1 MSHIQRLAYA
11 FSKKKLCNYPVYT
24 LAPYLLSLKVM
35 NKAERKK
42 IVYIPMCADIVHTGH
57 LNIIKEGQ
65 KLGSITIGLLTDQAV
80 ASKKRLPLMDYGQR
94 FEVVSNIKGVDRV
107 VPQDTPDYRPN
118 LRKLKP
124 DFVVHGDDWRKE
136 AKQQVVDTLSEWGG
150 KLIELHYTDGIS
162 STLLHKKLKAGG
174 ISPAVRLARLER
186 LLNAK
191 ETVRVLE
198 AHNGIS
204 ALIAENVHVK
214 NAKGKT
220 EEFDA
225 IWVSS
230 LTDSLAKGKPDTELV
245 DRTSRMATINEIL
258 EVTTK
263 PLIVDGDTG
272 GHVEHFKHTVRTLER
287 LGVSAIVI
295 EDKNGLKRNSLHDK
309 PEEHRQEDPEIFAS
323 KIKAG
328 IDARVHDQFMIIAR
342 IESLILG
349 KGQADALTRAKA
361 YLDVGV
367 SAIMIHSKDK
377 SGADVK
383 KFAEGYNKLE
393 NRKPLMMVPTSYN
406 KITEAELSNW
416 GANIIVYANHLL
428 RAAYPAMEHA
438 ARSILENQR
447 AFETESSNIS
457 IEEFLKLVPGS

>member
-1 MSHIQRLAYA
+1 MSGVNH
-11 FSKKKLCNYPVYT
+11 KKV
-24 LAPYLLSLKVM
+24 
-35 NKAERKK
+35 
-42 IVYIPMCADIVHTGH
+42 VYIPMCADIVHSGH

-65 KLGSITIGLLTDQAV
+65 KLGEVTVGLLTDEAV
-80 ASKKRLPLMDYGQR
+80 ASKKRLPYMNYSQR
-94 FEVVSNIKGVDRV
+94 LEVISSIKGVDKV
-107 VPQDTPDYRPN
+107 IPQNTSDYRPN

-136 AKQQVVDTLSEWGG
+136 ARQQVIDTISKWDGRLVEV
-150 KLIELHYTDGIS
+150 KYTEAIS
-162 STLLHKKLKAGG
+162 STSLHKKLKAVG
-174 ISPAVRLARLER
+174 ISPTERLAKLDR

-191 ETVRVLE
+191 KTMRVLE

-204 ALIAENVHVK
+204 ALIVENTQIK
-214 NAKGKT
+214 TSRGKT

-245 DRTSRMATINEIL
+245 DRTSRIATINEIL

-272 GHVEHFKHTVRTLER
+272 GHIEHLVHTVRTLER

-295 EDKNGLKRNSLHDK
+295 EDKNGLKRNSLHNK
-309 PEEHRQEDPEIFAS
+309 PKEHTQEDPNTFAL

-328 IDARVHDQFMIIAR
+328 INARVHDQFMIIAR
-342 IESLILG
+342 IESFILG
-349 KGQADALTRAKA
+349 KDLADAMERAKS
-361 YLDVGV
+361 YLDAGV
-367 SAIMIHSKDK
+367 SAIMIHSKDRT
-377 SGADVK
+377 GRDVK
-383 KFAEGYNKLE
+383 EFAKKYNLLE

-406 KITEAELSNW
+406 TITEDELSSW

-428 RAAYPAMEHA
+428 RAAYPAMEHTA
-438 ARSILENQR
+438 KSILENKR
-447 AFETESSNIS
+447 GFESESSS
-457 IEEFLKLVPGS
+457 IPVEVFLKLIPES

>member
-1 MSHIQRLAYA
+1 MSAET
-11 FSKKKLCNYPVYT
+11 S
-24 LAPYLLSLKVM
+24 YLLFLVVM
-35 NKAERKK
+35 KEAGRKK
-42 IVYIPMCADIVHTGH
+42 VVYIPMCADIVHAGH

-65 KLGSITIGLLTDQAV
+65 KLGEVTVGLLTDKAV
-80 ASKKRLPLMDYGQR
+80 ASKKRLPYMNYEQR
-94 FEVVSNIKGVDRV
+94 FEVVSNIKGVDNV
-107 VPQDTPDYRPN
+107 IPQDTSDYRPN

-124 DFVVHGDDWRKE
+124 DFVVHGNDWQKE
-136 AKQQVVDTLSEWGG
+136 ARQQVVDTILEWNGQLVEV
-150 KLIELHYTDGIS
+150 KYTEGIS

-174 ISPAVRLARLER
+174 ISPVDRLARLER

-191 ETVRVLE
+191 KTVRVLE

-204 ALIAENVHVK
+204 ALIVENTHIQK
-214 NAKGKT
+214 PKGKT

-245 DRTSRMATINEIL
+245 DRTSRIATINEIL

-272 GHVEHFKHTVRTLER
+272 GHIEHFMHTVRTLER

-309 PEEHRQEDPEIFAS
+309 PEEHTQEDPTAFAL

-328 IDARVHDQFMIIAR
+328 IDARVHDQFMVIAR

-349 KGQADALTRAKA
+349 KGQTDALKRAKA
-361 YLDVGV
+361 YLDAGV

-377 SGADVK
+377 SGVDVK
-383 KFAEGYNKLE
+383 EFAEAYNKLE
-393 NRKPLMMVPTSYN
+393 NRKPLMMIPTSYN
-406 KITEAELSNW
+406 KITEAELSSW

-438 ARSILENQR
+438 AASILKNQR
-447 AFETESSNIS
+447 AFETDSSSIP
-457 IEEFLKLVPGS
+457 IEEFLKLAPGS

>member
-1 MSHIQRLAYA
+1 MKEAG
-11 FSKKKLCNYPVYT
+11 
-24 LAPYLLSLKVM
+24 
-35 NKAERKK
+35 RKK
-42 IVYIPMCADIVHTGH
+42 VVYIPMCADIVHVGH

-65 KLGSITIGLLTDQAV
+65 KLGEVTVGLLTDEAV
-80 ASKKRLPLMDYGQR
+80 ASKKRLPFMDYKQR
-94 FEVVSNIKGVDRV
+94 FEVVSNIKGVDKV
-107 VPQDTPDYRPN
+107 IPQSTPDYRPN
-118 LRKLKP
+118 LHKLKP

-136 AKQQVVDTLSEWGG
+136 SKQQVVDTISEWEG
-150 KLIELHYTDGIS
+150 KLVEVKYTEGIS
-162 STLLHKKLKAGG
+162 STLLNEKLKAGG
-174 ISPAVRLARLER
+174 ILPTDRLAKLEQ

-191 ETVRVLE
+191 KTIRALE

-204 ALIAENVHVK
+204 ALIVENTHIK
-214 NAKGKT
+214 DLKGKT

-225 IWVSS
+225 VWVSS

-245 DRTSRMATINEIL
+245 DRTSRVVTINEIL

-272 GHVEHFKHTVRTLER
+272 GHIEHFTHTVRTLER

-309 PEEHRQEDPEIFAS
+309 PEEHTQEESVVFAS

-328 IDARVHDQFMIIAR
+328 INARVNDQFMVIAR

-349 KGQADALTRAKA
+349 KGQDDAILRAKTYIEA
-361 YLDVGV
+361 GV
-367 SAIMIHSKDK
+367 SAIMIHSKDT
-377 SGADVK
+377 SGVDIK
-383 KFAEGYNKLE
+383 EFAEAYNKLE
-393 NRKPLMMVPTSYN
+393 NRQPLMVVPTSYN
-406 KITEAELSNW
+406 KITESELSSW

-438 ARSILENQR
+438 AESILQNQR
-447 AFETESSNIS
+447 AFENESASIS
-457 IEEFLKLVPGS
+457 IKEFLKLAPGS

>member
-1 MSHIQRLAYA
+1 M
-11 FSKKKLCNYPVYT
+11 KE
-24 LAPYLLSLKVM
+24 
-35 NKAERKK
+35 AERRKV
-42 IVYIPMCADIVHTGH
+42 VYIPMCADILHAGH

-65 KLGSITIGLLTDQAV
+65 KLGEVIVGLLTDEAV
-80 ASKKRLPLMDYGQR
+80 ASKKRLPFMNYEQR
-94 FEVVSNIKGVDRV
+94 FEVVSNIKGVDKV
-107 VPQDTPDYRPN
+107 IAQDTSDYSPN

-136 AKQQVVDTLSEWGG
+136 ARQQVLDTLAEWRG
-150 KLIELHYTDGIS
+150 KLIEIKYTEGIS
-162 STLLHKKLKAGG
+162 STLLLEKLKARGVT
-174 ISPAVRLARLER
+174 PVDRLARLGR
-186 LLNAK
+186 LLNANK
-191 ETVRVLE
+191 TVRVLE

-204 ALIAENVHVK
+204 ALIVENAHIK
-214 NAKGKT
+214 NSKGKT

-245 DRTSRMATINEIL
+245 DRTSRIATINEIL

-272 GHVEHFKHTVRTLER
+272 GHVEHFTHIVRTLER

-309 PEEHRQEDPEIFAS
+309 PEQHTQEDPAVFVA

-328 IDARVHDQFMIIAR
+328 INARVNDQFMVIAR

-349 KGQADALTRAKA
+349 KGQTDALERAKN
-361 YLDVGV
+361 YLDAGV

-377 SGADVK
+377 SGVDVK
-383 KFAEGYNKLE
+383 EFAKAYNKLE
-393 NRKPLMMVPTSYN
+393 NRKPLMMIPTSYN
-406 KITEAELSNW
+406 KVTEAELSSW

-438 ARSILENQR
+438 AESILKNQR
-447 AFETESSNIS
+447 AFETDSSNIP
-457 IEEFLKLVPGS
+457 IEEFLKLAPGS